1 MFGKRRRDVLPTP
14 EDGEDKWWYSLK
26 TGKVER
32 GPGSPTKDR
41 LGPYP
46 DRASAEAALERA
58 RQRNEQWEEEDREW
72 NEW

>member
-14 EDGEDKWWYSLK
+14 EDGEDKCWYSLK